1 MQASTLQA
9 MVWATFAGDS
19 LALGAHWMY
28 DQQKIVRQFGEI
40 EELTAPLSD
49 SQHAGKRAGD
59 FTHYGDQT
67 LILLRSLAASGR
79 FDIQDFARR
88 WRNFWIDSAS
98 YVDQATRQ
106 TLANLEQGMDPDK
119 AGSQSNDLAGAAR
132 IAPLMYL
139 CGSDLAAAVQAA
151 REQTAMTHQDGIV
164 VDSAEFFVRVTGS
177 VLAGQ
182 KPVQAIQEATKHD
195 FASLPARKWVETG
208 LQAARQ
214 DSVSAIQDLGKTC
227 HAPHA
232 FSGTVQVIARHED
245 DLPGALTQ
253 CVMAGGDSA
262 ARGMLVGTVLGAWH
276 GIGALPAQWIQAL
289 QARSEIQGWLEE
301 LERLR

>member
-9 MVWATFAGDS
+9 MVWATFAADS

-28 DQQKIVRQFGEI
+28 DQQKIVRQFGEVD
-40 EELTAPLSD
+40 ELTAPLST
-49 SQHAGKRAGD
+49 SQHAGKRTGD

-88 WRNFWIDSAS
+88 WRDFWIDSAS

-106 TLANLEQGMDPDK
+106 TLANMEQGMEPDK

-139 CGSDLAAAVQAA
+139 CGSDLAAVVQAA

-164 VDSAEFFVRVTGS
+164 VDSAEFFVRVTVG

-182 KPVQAIQEATKHD
+182 KPIQAIQETGTHS
-195 FASLPARKWVETG
+195 FASLPAQKWVETG
-208 LQAARQ
+208 LQAAKQ

-232 FSGTVQVIARHED
+232 FPGTVQIIARHEN

-262 ARGMLVGTVLGAWH
+262 ARGMLVGTVLGACH
-276 GIGALPAQWIQAL
+276 GVNVLPPQWIQGL
-289 QARSEIQGWLEE
+289 QARSEIQRLLEE
-301 LERLR
+301 LDRLR

>member
-1 MQASTLQA
+1 METSTLQA
-9 MVWATFAGDS
+9 MVWATFVADS

-28 DQQKIVRQFGEI
+28 DQQKIVSQFGETD
-40 EELTAPLSD
+40 ELTAPLST
-49 SQHAGKRAGD
+49 SQHTGKRAGD

-88 WRNFWIDSAS
+88 WRDFWIDSSS

-106 TLANLEQGMDPDK
+106 TLANMERAMEPDR

-132 IAPLMYL
+132 IAPLIYL
-139 CGSDLAAAVQAA
+139 CGSDLAAVVQAA
-151 REQTAMTHQDGIV
+151 REQTAMTHHNGIV
-164 VDSAEFFVRVTGS
+164 VDSAEFFARVTVG
-177 VLAGQ
+177 VLGGQ
-182 KPVQAIQEATKHD
+182 KPVQAMKETASHS
-195 FASLPARKWVETG
+195 FASLPAKKWVETG
-208 LQAARQ
+208 LQTTNQ

-232 FSGTVQVIARHED
+232 FPGTVQIIARHEN
-245 DLPGALTQ
+245 DLPGALIQ

-262 ARGMLVGTVLGAWH
+262 ARGMLVGTVLGACH
-276 GIGALPAQWIQAL
+276 GINALPSQWTQAL
-289 QARSEIQGWLEE
+289 QARSEIQGLLEE
-301 LERLR
+301 LDRLR